1 MAQLHWNESAEPAKI
16 DLADGTK
23 VFRTSAWAPPGC
35 HGVGCGLKVFVK
47 DGKLVK
53 VEGDPDQPIT
63 KGRLC
68 PRCMAIKDY
77 VEHPDRLKYPMKRAR
92 EFRGRADKWERISW
106 DEAYDIIID
115 NWRSVRERY
124 GKNAV
129 SVFAGTG
136 REASRYHFTMAQD
149 VFGSNTAIQSISGWS
164 CIIPRMA
171 GMAWVIGAPYL
182 EVDNAIG
189 FPERYDSDKW
199 QCPKYILNW
208 GRDPLRS
215 NPDGLWGHS
224 IIDMM
229 KCGAKLINVDP
240 RVNWMSTRAEYYLQL
255 RPGTDAALALGILNE
270 IIQSGEYDKEF
281 VDSWTYGFDELA
293 VRAAE
298 YPVERVADICEVDP
312 DHIRAVA
319 RCLLERPSTLSMGLA
334 VDQNPNSIQIAHA
347 LLAIFAI
354 TGNIDVPGGVF
365 LGQPL
370 LMFQALQGESA
381 VEENPSEPEIGIG
394 HDVYPALPA
403 VANTPHPD
411 IVLECLET
419 GRPQRIEFA
428 YILNTNP
435 LACMPAQPQRW
446 YEALRK
452 IEFIAC
458 ADIFM
463 TPTMAAL
470 ADVALPVCT
479 SLERDGIVTNNQASM
494 HGQLGAMI
502 NVIDRI
508 GDTKSDLEIAIDLHK
523 RTHPDCA
530 DEKWRDVESFL
541 TSDLKPV
548 RDCDVTFP
556 ELKEHVFGQYELE
569 YKKYEKGLLRDDGQP
584 GFRTPT
590 GRIEL
595 YCSMLAAVGE
605 DPLPYYLEPPLGHI
619 ARPEFAKDYPLTM
632 TSGARRFTSFH
643 SEHRQIERLR
653 EIHPW
658 PTVQINPKTA
668 EKLGI
673 AQGTW
678 VYVETPWGKVKEVA
692 DITPVVKE
700 DVVSCDHGWWYPERK
715 EEDLFDIWE
724 TSFNQVMPHRVVG
737 KTGFGAPYK
746 CLPCKV
752 YVADQI
758 TKGA

>member
-1 MAQLHWNESAEPAKI
+1 MLSDSP
-16 DLADGTK
+16 
-23 VFRTSAWAPPGC
+23 S
-35 HGVGCGLKVFVK
+35 
-47 DGKLVK
+47 
-53 VEGDPDQPIT
+53 
-63 KGRLC
+63 
-68 PRCMAIKDY
+68 
-77 VEHPDRLKYPMKRAR
+77 
-92 EFRGRADKWERISW
+92 
-106 DEAYDIIID
+106 
-115 NWRSVRERY
+115 
-124 GKNAV
+124 
-129 SVFAGTG
+129 
-136 REASRYHFTMAQD
+136 
-149 VFGSNTAIQSISGWS
+149 
-164 CIIPRMA
+164 
-171 GMAWVIGAPYL
+171 
-182 EVDNAIG
+182 
-189 FPERYDSDKW
+189 DSDKW

-270 IIQSGEYDKEF
+270 IIQSGEYDKDF

-293 VRAAE
+293 ARAAE
-298 YPVERVADICEVDP
+298 YPVERVAEICEVDP

-347 LLAIFAI
+347 LLAVFAI
-354 TGNIDVPGGVF
+354 TGNIDVPGGVV

-370 LMFQALQGESA
+370 LMVQARQGESA

-502 NVIDRI
+502 SVLDRI

-523 RTHPDCA
+523 RTHPDCT

-673 AQGTW
+673 AQGAW

-692 DITPVVKE
+692 DITPIVKE

>member
-106 DEAYDIIID
+106 DEAYDFIIEK
-115 NWRSVRERY
+115 WRSVRERY

-129 SVFAGTG
+129 GVFAGTG

-270 IIQSGEYDKEF
+270 IIQSGEYDKDF

-293 VRAAE
+293 ARAAE
-298 YPVERVADICEVDP
+298 YPVERVAEICEVDP

-365 LGQPL
+365 WDNLFLCSKRFKVSQPL
-370 LMFQALQGESA
+370 
-381 VEENPSEPEIGIG
+381 
-394 HDVYPALPA
+394 
-403 VANTPHPD
+403 
-411 IVLECLET
+411 
-419 GRPQRIEFA
+419 R
-428 YILNTNP
+428 
-435 LACMPAQPQRW
+435 
-446 YEALRK
+446 
-452 IEFIAC
+452 
-458 ADIFM
+458 
-463 TPTMAAL
+463 
-470 ADVALPVCT
+470 
-479 SLERDGIVTNNQASM
+479 
-494 HGQLGAMI
+494 
-502 NVIDRI
+502 
-508 GDTKSDLEIAIDLHK
+508 
-523 RTHPDCA
+523 
-530 DEKWRDVESFL
+530 
-541 TSDLKPV
+541 
-548 RDCDVTFP
+548 
-556 ELKEHVFGQYELE
+556 
-569 YKKYEKGLLRDDGQP
+569 
-584 GFRTPT
+584 RTPANLKSVLVMMYT
-590 GRIEL
+590 QRF
-595 YCSMLAAVGE
+595 
-605 DPLPYYLEPPLGHI
+605 PPLLI
-619 ARPEFAKDYPLTM
+619 RPIP
-632 TSGARRFTSFH
+632 TSSWNA
-643 SEHRQIERLR
+643 L
-653 EIHPW
+653 
-658 PTVQINPKTA
+658 
-668 EKLGI
+668 KL
-673 AQGTW
+673 
-678 VYVETPWGKVKEVA
+678 
-692 DITPVVKE
+692 VVR
-700 DVVSCDHGWWYPERK
+700 S
-715 EEDLFDIWE
+715 
-724 TSFNQVMPHRVVG
+724 
-737 KTGFGAPYK
+737 A
-746 CLPCKV
+746 
-752 YVADQI
+752 
-758 TKGA
+758 

>member
-1 MAQLHWNESAEPAKI
+1 MAQLHFDESAAPVQVSLE
-16 DLADGTK
+16 DGTK

-47 DGKLVK
+47 DGKLIK

-63 KGRLC
+63 RGRLC

-92 EFRGRADKWERISW
+92 EFRGRADKWQRISW
-106 DEAYDIIID
+106 DEAYDIIIEK
-115 NWRSVRERY
+115 WKSIRERF
-124 GKNAV
+124 GKN
-129 SVFAGTG
+129 SIGVFAGTG

-171 GMAWVIGAPYL
+171 GMSWVIGAPYL
-182 EVDNAIG
+182 EIDNAIG

-199 QCPKYILNW
+199 ECPKYILNW

-224 IIDMM
+224 LIDMM
-229 KCGAKLINVDP
+229 KRGAKLINVDP
-240 RVNWMSTRAEYYLQL
+240 RVNWLSTRAEYYLQL

-270 IIQSGEYDKEF
+270 VIQSGEYDKEF
-281 VDSWTYGFDELA
+281 VERWTYGFDELA
-293 VRAAE
+293 ARATE
-298 YPVERVADICEVDP
+298 YPAERVAEICEVDAKL
-312 DHIRAVA
+312 IKAVA
-319 RCLLERPSTLSMGLA
+319 RCLIERPSTLSMGLA

-370 LMFQALQGESA
+370 LMFQALQGESS
-381 VEENPSEPEIGIG
+381 VEEEPGEPEIGIG

-470 ADVALPVCT
+470 ADVVLPVCT

-494 HGQLGAMI
+494 HGQLGAMV
-502 NVIDRI
+502 NAIDRI

-523 RTHPDCA
+523 RTHPECTE
-530 DEKWRDVESFL
+530 EKWRDVESFL

-548 RDCDVTFP
+548 RDCDITFP
-556 ELKEHVFGQYELE
+556 ELKERVFGQYELE

-595 YCSMLAAVGE
+595 YCSMLASVGE

-658 PTVQINPKTA
+658 PTVQINPATA

-673 AQGTW
+673 AQGAW
-678 VYVETPWGKVKEVA
+678 VYIETPWGKVKEVA
-692 DITPVVKE
+692 DLTPIVKE

-724 TSFNQVMPHRVVG
+724 TSFNQLMPHRVVG

-752 YVADQI
+752 YRVE
-758 TKGA
+758 

>member
-1 MAQLHWNESAEPAKI
+1 
-16 DLADGTK
+16 
-23 VFRTSAWAPPGC
+23 
-35 HGVGCGLKVFVK
+35 
-47 DGKLVK
+47 
-53 VEGDPDQPIT
+53 
-63 KGRLC
+63 
-68 PRCMAIKDY
+68 
-77 VEHPDRLKYPMKRAR
+77 
-92 EFRGRADKWERISW
+92 
-106 DEAYDIIID
+106 
-115 NWRSVRERY
+115 
-124 GKNAV
+124 
-129 SVFAGTG
+129 
-136 REASRYHFTMAQD
+136 
-149 VFGSNTAIQSISGWS
+149 
-164 CIIPRMA
+164 
-171 GMAWVIGAPYL
+171 
-182 EVDNAIG
+182 
-189 FPERYDSDKW
+189 
-199 QCPKYILNW
+199 
-208 GRDPLRS
+208 
-215 NPDGLWGHS
+215 
-224 IIDMM
+224 
-229 KCGAKLINVDP
+229 
-240 RVNWMSTRAEYYLQL
+240 
-255 RPGTDAALALGILNE
+255 
-270 IIQSGEYDKEF
+270 
-281 VDSWTYGFDELA
+281 
-293 VRAAE
+293 
-298 YPVERVADICEVDP
+298 
-312 DHIRAVA
+312 
-319 RCLLERPSTLSMGLA
+319 
-334 VDQNPNSIQIAHA
+334 
-347 LLAIFAI
+347 
-354 TGNIDVPGGVF
+354 
-365 LGQPL
+365 
-370 LMFQALQGESA
+370 MFQALQGESA
-381 VEENPSEPEIGIG
+381 VEENPIEPEIGIG

-502 NVIDRI
+502 SVLDRI

-523 RTHPDCA
+523 RTHPDCS

-569 YKKYEKGLLRDDGQP
+569 YKKFEKGLLRDDGQP

-673 AQGTW
+673 AQGAW

-692 DITPVVKE
+692 DITPIVKE

>member
-1 MAQLHWNESAEPAKI
+1 MAQLHWTESAEPAKI

-106 DEAYDIIID
+106 DEAYDIIIEK
-115 NWRSVRERY
+115 WRSVRERY

-129 SVFAGTG
+129 GVFAGTG

-240 RVNWMSTRAEYYLQL
+240 CVNWMSTRAEYYLQL

-293 VRAAE
+293 ARAAE
-298 YPVERVADICEVDP
+298 YPVERVAEICEVDP

-370 LMFQALQGESA
+370 LMFQALQGESV

-502 NVIDRI
+502 SVLDRI

-523 RTHPDCA
+523 RTHPDCT

-548 RDCDVTFP
+548 RDCDVSFP

-673 AQGTW
+673 AQGAW
-678 VYVETPWGKVKEVA
+678 VYVETPWGKLKKSP
-692 DITPVVKE
+692 I
-700 DVVSCDHGWWYPERK
+700 
-715 EEDLFDIWE
+715 
-724 TSFNQVMPHRVVG
+724 
-737 KTGFGAPYK
+737 
-746 CLPCKV
+746 
-752 YVADQI
+752 
-758 TKGA
+758 

>member
-68 PRCMAIKDY
+68 PRCMAIKDS

-106 DEAYDIIID
+106 DEAYDIIIEK
-115 NWRSVRERY
+115 WRSVRERY

-129 SVFAGTG
+129 GVFAGTG

-270 IIQSGEYDKEF
+270 IIQSGEYDKDF

-293 VRAAE
+293 ARAAE
-298 YPVERVADICEVDP
+298 YPVERVAEICEVDP

-502 NVIDRI
+502 SVLDRI

-673 AQGTW
+673 AQGAW

-692 DITPVVKE
+692 DITPIVKE